1 MMRTVTSAI
10 TQWKNAFK
18 FNSLDKKSK
27 KIVFYSEGKPSS
39 PHLAPLIQKL
49 IDRGRDVQILMSEKT
64 DPLADLTSSK
74 ARVTSHWIGSGS
86 ARTWVYS
93 SLESSVFI
101 TTTPDIETMHLK
113 RSKHGGYYIYTHH
126 SMISTHMGY
135 RTGAFDYFDAVFCTG
150 PYQIT
155 ETRARESR
163 YNLPKKRLVEFG
175 YCQLDTLRTSSKK
188 HIADGTHN
196 DQKAVK
202 TVLLAPTWGENSI
215 LPICGEKVI
224 NILLESGHHVIT
236 RPHPETARKSPELIQ
251 RINERF
257 GSHDRFQLDLDT
269 TSDLSMQISN
279 LMISDWS
286 GVAMEYA
293 YGFEKPVLF
302 IDLPRK
308 VNNPEYLELDIEPIE
323 VSVRNEIGEV
333 LELKNIDRVPTA
345 INNLLSTAQQQI
357 ENISASRDIRVFN
370 QGTSASVGAK
380 FIEKIADEDQ

>member
-1 MMRTVTSAI
+1 MRAVPSNI

-93 SLESSVFI
+93 SLESS
-101 TTTPDIETMHLK
+101 
-113 RSKHGGYYIYTHH
+113 
-126 SMISTHMGY
+126 
-135 RTGAFDYFDAVFCTG
+135 
-150 PYQIT
+150 

-215 LPICGEKVI
+215 LPICGEKLI
-224 NILLESGHHVIT
+224 NILLESGYQVIT

-333 LELKNIDRVPTA
+333 LELKNIDCVPTA
-345 INNLLSTAQQQI
+345 INNLISTAQQQI
-357 ENISASRDIRVFN
+357 ENIIASRDIRVFN

>member
-1 MMRTVTSAI
+1 MMRVVASVI

-18 FNSLDKKSK
+18 FNSLPKKSK
-27 KIVFYSEGKPSS
+27 RIVFYSEGKPSS
-39 PHLAPLIQKL
+39 PHLGPLIQEL
-49 IDRGRDVQILMSEKT
+49 INRGRDVQILMSEQT
-64 DPLADLTSSK
+64 DPLANLTSPK
-74 ARVTSHWIGSGS
+74 ARVTSHWIGSGT

-126 SMISTHMGY
+126 SMISMHMGY
-135 RTGAFDYFDAVFCTG
+135 RSEAFDYFDAVFCTG
-150 PYQIT
+150 PYQIE

-163 YNLPKKRLVEFG
+163 YNLRKKKLVKLG
-175 YCQLDTLRTSSKK
+175 YCQLDTLRTSNKK
-188 HIADGTHN
+188 HVADSTDN
-196 DQKAVK
+196 NQKSTK

-215 LPICGEKVI
+215 LPMCGEKVI
-224 NILLESGHHVIT
+224 NILLESGYQVIT
-236 RPHPETARKSPELIQ
+236 RPHPETTRKSPELIR

-257 GSHDRFQLDLDT
+257 GSHDRFKLDLCT
-269 TSDLSMQISN
+269 TNDLSMQISN

-308 VNNPEYLELDIEPIE
+308 VNNPAYLEIDIEPIE
-323 VSVRNEIGEV
+323 VSVRNEIGNV
-333 LELKNIDRVPTA
+333 LELRNIDCIPNA
-345 INNLLSTAQQQI
+345 ISNLLSTGNERI
-357 ENISASRDIRVFN
+357 GKIRASRDLRVFN
-370 QGTSASVGAK
+370 QGASASIGAE

>member
-1 MMRTVTSAI
+1 
-10 TQWKNAFK
+10 
-18 FNSLDKKSK
+18 
-27 KIVFYSEGKPSS
+27 
-39 PHLAPLIQKL
+39 
-49 IDRGRDVQILMSEKT
+49 MSEKT
-64 DPLADLTSSK
+64 DPLANLTSSK

-224 NILLESGHHVIT
+224 NILLESGHQVIT

-279 LMISDWS
+279 MMISDWS

-345 INNLLSTAQQQI
+345 INNLLSTDQQQI
-357 ENISASRDIRVFN
+357 ENIRASRDIRVFN

>member
-1 MMRTVTSAI
+1 MMRVVPSVI

-39 PHLAPLIQKL
+39 PHLAPLIQEL
-49 IDRGRDVQILMSEKT
+49 IDRGSDVQILMSEKT
-64 DPLADLTSSK
+64 DPLANLTSSK

-126 SMISTHMGY
+126 SMISMHMGY
-135 RTGAFDYFDAVFCTG
+135 RSGAFDYFDAVFCTG
-150 PYQIT
+150 PHQVT

-163 YNLPKKRLVEFG
+163 YNLPKKRLVELG
-175 YCQLDTLRTSSKK
+175 YCQLDTLRTSNKK

-224 NILLESGHHVIT
+224 NILLESGYQVIT

-251 RINERF
+251 RINEKF
-257 GSHDRFQLDLDT
+257 VSHDRFQLDLDT

-308 VNNPEYLELDIEPIE
+308 VNNPAYLELDIEPIE

-333 LELKNIDRVPTA
+333 VELKNIDCIPTA

-357 ENISASRDIRVFN
+357 ENIRASHAIRVFN
-370 QGTSASVGAK
+370 QGSSASVGAK

>member
-1 MMRTVTSAI
+1 MMRVIRSVI
-10 TQWKNAFK
+10 TQWKNAFR
-18 FNSLDKKSK
+18 FNSLPKKSK
-27 KIVFYSEGKPSS
+27 TIVFYSEGKPSS

-49 IDRGRDVQILMSEKT
+49 IDRGRDVQVLVSERT
-64 DPLADLTSSK
+64 DPLANLTSAN
-74 ARVTSHWIGSGS
+74 ARVVSHWIGSGS

-113 RSKHGGYYIYTHH
+113 RSKNGGYYIYAHH

-135 RTGAFDYFDAVFCTG
+135 RSEAFDYFDAVFCTG

-155 ETRARESR
+155 ETRAHESR
-163 YNLPKKRLVEFG
+163 YDLPKKRLVKLG
-175 YCQLDTLRTSSKK
+175 YCQLDTLRTSNKK
-188 HIADGTHN
+188 HIAEGTHN
-196 DQKAVK
+196 QQKGVK
-202 TVLLAPTWGENSI
+202 TLLIAPTWGEHSI

-224 NILLESGHHVIT
+224 NILLESGYQVIA
-236 RPHPETARKSPELIQ
+236 RPHPETTSKSPELIQ

-257 GSHDRFQLDLDT
+257 GSHDRFDLDLDT
-269 TSDLSMQISN
+269 TSDLSMQMSN

-308 VNNPEYLELDIEPIE
+308 VNNPAYLELNIEPIE
-323 VSVRNEIGEV
+323 VSIRNEIGEV
-333 LELKNIDRVPTA
+333 LELKNIDQIPTA
-345 INNLLSTAQQQI
+345 ISNLLSTGQQQI
-357 ENISASRDIRVFN
+357 KNIRASRDIRVFN
-370 QGTSASVGAK
+370 QGTSASIGAK
-380 FIEKIADEDQ
+380 FIEKIADDDQ